1 MTQDLQIY
9 TSISKLNEA
18 NMYLIVDQ
26 QSGHAILIDPSD
38 VAAACQWI
46 ENKALWLDYI
56 LLTHEHYDHIL
67 ALNEIRKM
75 FSAEVI
81 ASAACS
87 AGIQRPEINLSKFF
101 NLVLDFKKDRGLT
114 KVPQPKVY
122 PYSAEKAERTFED
135 SLALEWQ
142 GHKIQLWNAPGHS
155 KGGTLI
161 DFDGKHLFSGDTLS
175 YEYELITSFPGGS
188 KKEYRNMTR
197 PLLLELDKTMAVY
210 PGHGRSFL
218 LEEATIV

>member
-1 MTQDLQIY
+1 MAQELQIY

-46 ENKALWLDYI
+46 ENKALQLDYI
-56 LLTHEHYDHIL
+56 LLTHEHYDHIS
-67 ALNEIRKM
+67 ALNEIRKV

-81 ASAACS
+81 ASATCS

-122 PYSAEKAERTFED
+122 PYSAEKAERTFDD
-135 SLALEWQ
+135 SLELDWQ
-142 GHKIQLWNAPGHS
+142 GHKIQLWSAPGHS
-155 KGGTLI
+155 KGGALI
-161 DFDGKHLFSGDTLS
+161 ACDGKYLFSGDTLS

-188 KKEYRNMTR
+188 KKEYRNVTK
-197 PLLLELDKTMAVY
+197 PLLLELDKTMTVY